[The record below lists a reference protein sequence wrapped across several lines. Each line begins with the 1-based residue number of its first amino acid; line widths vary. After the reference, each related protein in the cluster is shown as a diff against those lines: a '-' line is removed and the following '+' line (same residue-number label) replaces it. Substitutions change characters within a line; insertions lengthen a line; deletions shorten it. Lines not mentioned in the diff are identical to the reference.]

1 MTFARGGN
9 DEGGPIPIQSG
20 YQVMRMRYAENE
32 QGLRR
37 LLIPAAITPSSTD
50 GAELSTRVD
59 LYLDAP
65 LLWGNMNRAV
75 QTTGGP
81 DHNFFSYETA
91 LDLSG
96 DINFLDDGRMVV
108 EQKNLNRA
116 DFYLRGNQ
124 PAVYID
130 IFIPEEGSYLK
141 YVSEPIK

>member
-1 MTFARGGN
+1 
-9 DEGGPIPIQSG
+9 
-20 YQVMRMRYAENE
+20 MRYAENE
-32 QGLRR
+32 QELRK
-37 LLIPAAITPSSTD
+37 LLIPAEITPSSTD
-50 GAELSTRVD
+50 GAELSTSVD

-96 DINFLDDGRMVV
+96 DISFLDDGRMVV

-130 IFIPEEGSYLK
+130 IFIPREGSYLK